1 MQDGILMQLW
11 HWSQR
16 RQQHMSRAS
25 RFIIR
30 GIGVQVEEDM
40 GEEDVDQD
48 QAEEDM
54 VEQDVDKAEGMAAVG
69 RADMLGAEVMAIQ
82 MVEGEAINRDREVS
96 TKEDVA
102 MVDMEEQ
109 TRGVGRSCRS
119 TQ

>member
-1 MQDGILMQLW
+1 
-11 HWSQR
+11 
-16 RQQHMSRAS
+16 MSRAS

-30 GIGVQVEEDM
+30 GIGVQVVEDM
-40 GEEDVDQD
+40 GEEDADQVH
-48 QAEEDM
+48 AEEHM
-54 VEQDVDKAEGMAAVG
+54 VGQDVDKEEGMAAVG
-69 RADMLGAEVMAIQ
+69 QADMLGAEVMAIQ

-119 TQ
+119 KQ

>member
-1 MQDGILMQLW
+1 
-11 HWSQR
+11 
-16 RQQHMSRAS
+16 MSRAS

-40 GEEDVDQD
+40 VEEDVDQV

-54 VEQDVDKAEGMAAVG
+54 VEEDMVGQDVDKAEGMAAVG
-69 RADMLGAEVMAIQ
+69 QADMLGAEVMAIQ

>member
-1 MQDGILMQLW
+1 
-11 HWSQR
+11 
-16 RQQHMSRAS
+16 MSRAS

-40 GEEDVDQD
+40 VEEDVDQV

-54 VEQDVDKAEGMAAVG
+54 VGQDVDKAEGMAAAG
-69 RADMLGAEVMAIQ
+69 QADMPGAEVMAIQ

-109 TRGVGRSCRS
+109 TKVVGRSCRS
-119 TQ
+119 KQ

>member
-1 MQDGILMQLW
+1 
-11 HWSQR
+11 
-16 RQQHMSRAS
+16 MSRAS

-30 GIGVQVEEDM
+30 EIVVQVEEDM
-40 GEEDVDQD
+40 GEQDVGRDQE
-48 QAEEDM
+48 EEDM
-54 VEQDVDKAEGMAAVG
+54 VGQDVDKAEGMAAVG
-69 RADMLGAEVMAIQ
+69 QADMLGAEVMAIQ

>member
-1 MQDGILMQLW
+1 
-11 HWSQR
+11 
-16 RQQHMSRAS
+16 
-25 RFIIR
+25 
-30 GIGVQVEEDM
+30 M

-54 VEQDVDKAEGMAAVG
+54 AEQDVDKAEGMAAVG
-69 RADMLGAEVMAIQ
+69 QADMLGAEVMAIQ

-109 TRGVGRSCRS
+109 TRVVGRSCRS
-119 TQ
+119 KQ

>member
-1 MQDGILMQLW
+1 
-11 HWSQR
+11 
-16 RQQHMSRAS
+16 MSRAS

-40 GEEDVDQD
+40 VEEDVDQV

-54 VEQDVDKAEGMAAVG
+54 VGQDVDRAEGMAAVG
-69 RADMLGAEVMAIQ
+69 RVDMLGAEVMAIQ
-82 MVEGEAINRDREVS
+82 MVEGEAIKRDREVS

-109 TRGVGRSCRS
+109 IRVVRRSCRS
-119 TQ
+119 TQS

>member
-40 GEEDVDQD
+40 VEEDVDQV

-54 VEQDVDKAEGMAAVG
+54 VGQDVDKAEG
-69 RADMLGAEVMAIQ
+69 LSLIH
-82 MVEGEAINRDREVS
+82 I
-96 TKEDVA
+96 
-102 MVDMEEQ
+102 
-109 TRGVGRSCRS
+109 
-119 TQ
+119 